1 MTVLFLFSAMCLRRQ
16 RVHNTLHVVTEQ
28 TATYQEG
35 LAHPPPVEKI
45 EKHNERW
52 SFKSYPLFERV
63 RPNVTLLK
71 MADEGLKCFD
81 R

>member
-52 SFKSYPLFERV
+52 SF
-63 RPNVTLLK
+63 
-71 MADEGLKCFD
+71 
-81 R
+81 